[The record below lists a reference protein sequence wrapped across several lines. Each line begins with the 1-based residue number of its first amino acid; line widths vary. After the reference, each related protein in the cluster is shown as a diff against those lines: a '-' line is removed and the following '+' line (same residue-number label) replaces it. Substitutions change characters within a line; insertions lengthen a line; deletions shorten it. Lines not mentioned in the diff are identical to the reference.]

1 MHEAHVRA
9 SPRADDDVTG
19 AGDGMA
25 RVDPRLPRRA
35 ALAALGAAV
44 VARLIAPA
52 PAFAQRGARA
62 PAARTASADGV
73 PVSGRALPGLEAL
86 DDAVTSI
93 MHAHAIPG
101 ASIAITHGGALKLAR
116 GYGYA
121 DLQSRAPM
129 RADTFVALASVS
141 KVLTAQTILKLVE
154 GGRIKLSD
162 RVFGWFRELTPP
174 PGMREDPRLSEITI
188 EMCLHHTGGWDRK
201 TSGDP
206 SGWGPRISRAL
217 RLDRPPLP
225 LEMIRY
231 MKGVPLDFAPGTR
244 QVYSNFGFV
253 LLGGVI
259 AAVTRQAY
267 PDAIRQLTL
276 QPMGATGIRLDS
288 EPPQYNPGEAHRY
301 IAGSEHPVPGGNP
314 RMVMASG
321 GWQANCVD
329 MARVMTAIDGSR
341 TGTPFLSP
349 PMFHAMLQPAPGIVP
364 PSPAH
369 WMGLGW
375 DMVQSFPDP
384 ASADGKRYSWG
395 KDGGLGGIQT
405 YVEHLA
411 IGANFVLLF
420 NSAPQGEEGGA
431 LALVKP
437 KVIEFIQQM
446 RAWPDGDLFQAFR
459 PG

>member
-1 MHEAHVRA
+1 MKH
-9 SPRADDDVTG
+9 T
-19 AGDGMA
+19 
-25 RVDPRLPRRA
+25 RRS
-35 ALAALGAAV
+35 ALAKLGTIALGPLVLPGQSSLAAGPE
-44 VARLIAPA
+44 AEG
-52 PAFAQRGARA
+52 RGARA
-62 PAARTASADGV
+62 RGGPQAGNRDPQGGAPADAGGL
-73 PVSGRALPGLEAL
+73 PVTGRALPGLEAL
-86 DDAVTSI
+86 DGIVTPI
-93 MHAHAIPG
+93 LHAHGVPG
-101 ASIAITHGGALKLAR
+101 GAIAITHGGALKLAR

-121 DLQSRAPM
+121 DLQTQAPM
-129 RADTFVALASVS
+129 RPDTFVALASVS

-154 GGRIKLSD
+154 RGRLQLSD
-162 RVFGWFRELTPP
+162 RVFGYFRELQPP
-174 PGMREDPRLSEITI
+174 PGMREDPRLAEITI

-217 RLDRPPLP
+217 RLDRPPAP

-231 MKGVPLDFAPGTR
+231 MKGVPLDFPPGTR

-259 AAVTRQAY
+259 AAITKQPY
-267 PDAIRQLTL
+267 PEAIRQIAL
-276 QPMGATGIRLDS
+276 QPMGATGLRLDA

-301 IAGSEHPVPGGNP
+301 IAGTEHPVPGGNP

-341 TGTPFLSP
+341 TGAPFLGP
-349 PMFHAMLQPAPGIVP
+349 AMFQAMLEPAPGITP
-364 PSPAH
+364 ASPDH

-384 ASADGKRYSWG
+384 ANAGGKRYSWG
-395 KDGGLGGIQT
+395 KDGGLGGIET

-411 IGANFVLLF
+411 IGANFVMLF
-420 NSAPQGEEGGA
+420 NSSVPQGDANGA
-431 LALVKP
+431 LALIKP
-437 KVIEFIQQM
+437 KVIDFVRQVK
-446 RAWPDGDLFQAFR
+446 AWPDGDLFQGFR

>member
-1 MHEAHVRA
+1 MRA

-19 AGDGMA
+19 AGEGIA
-25 RVDPRLPRRA
+25 RVDPRCTRRA

-52 PAFAQRGARA
+52 PAFAQGGARA

-162 RVFGWFRELTPP
+162 RVFGWFRDLTPP

-206 SGWGPRISRAL
+206 SGWGPRIARAL

-253 LLGGVI
+253 VGGVI

-267 PDAIRQLTL
+267 PDAIRQLSCSRWARPESASTASRRSTT
-276 QPMGATGIRLDS
+276 PARPTATSRAASTPCRGAIR
-288 EPPQYNPGEAHRY
+288 
-301 IAGSEHPVPGGNP
+301 
-314 RMVMASG
+314 
-321 GWQANCVD
+321 GW
-329 MARVMTAIDGSR
+329 
-341 TGTPFLSP
+341 
-349 PMFHAMLQPAPGIVP
+349 
-364 PSPAH
+364 
-369 WMGLGW
+369 
-375 DMVQSFPDP
+375 
-384 ASADGKRYSWG
+384 
-395 KDGGLGGIQT
+395 
-405 YVEHLA
+405 
-411 IGANFVLLF
+411 
-420 NSAPQGEEGGA
+420 
-431 LALVKP
+431 
-437 KVIEFIQQM
+437 
-446 RAWPDGDLFQAFR
+446 
-459 PG
+459 

>member
-1 MHEAHVRA
+1 LRA
-9 SPRADDDVTG
+9 LTRADDDVTG
-19 AGDGMA
+19 AGDGA
-25 RVDPRLPRRA
+25 RRVDPRCTRRA
-35 ALAALGAAV
+35 ALAALGAAA
-44 VARLIAPA
+44 VARLVAPV
-52 PAFAQRGARA
+52 PALAQGGART
-62 PAARTASADGV
+62 PAARTASADGI
-73 PVSGRALPGLEAL
+73 PISGRALPGLEAL
-86 DDAVTSI
+86 DDAVTPI
-93 MHAHAIPG
+93 LHAHGIPG

-121 DLQSRAPM
+121 DMQSRAPM
-129 RADTFVALASVS
+129 RAETFVALASVS

-162 RVFGWFRELTPP
+162 RVFGWFRDLAPP
-174 PGMREDPRLSEITI
+174 PGMREDPRLSEVTI

-231 MKGVPLDFAPGTR
+231 MKGVPLDFAPGTK

-259 AAVTRQAY
+259 AAVARQPY
-267 PDAIRQLTL
+267 PDAVRQLAL
-276 QPMGATGIRLDS
+276 QPMGATGIRLDN

-301 IAGSEHPVPGGNP
+301 IAGNEHPVPGGNA

-364 PSPAH
+364 ASPAH

-375 DMVQSFPDP
+375 DIVQSFPDP
-384 ASADGKRYSWG
+384 AGADGKRYSWG

-420 NSAPQGEEGGA
+420 NSAPQGDEGGA

-437 KVIEFIQQM
+437 KVVEFVQQM

-459 PG
+459 PA